1 MNKIIEALKEKERKA
16 REASENFNDSNSLY
30 HEGRADA
37 YGVAVAML
45 EEASN
50 GTR

>member
-1 MNKIIEALKEKERKA
+1 MNKIIEALKEKERQA
-16 REASENFNDSNSLY
+16 REASENFDNDSLY

-45 EEASN
+45 EEASK
-50 GTR
+50 